1 MEKEGVCSPGNI
13 FMDNSIYQS
22 PFSWRYGSDE
32 MRKIWSVH
40 NTRTLWRRIWAA
52 LAEVQVEYGLVSS
65 QQAALLKN
73 KVDEVDLS
81 RSLELES
88 KLQHDLMAELKV
100 FAEQCPEARGIL
112 HLGATSMDIK
122 DNAGVLQQKCALE
135 LILQRSREVLIC
147 LAGLITEWAETP
159 LIGFTH
165 LQPAEPTTLG
175 YRLAQSA
182 QDLLNYHQELTR
194 FSKMIKAKGFT
205 GAVGTSASFAVLIG
219 EENLLAFQDTISRKL
234 DLAFYPVVNQT
245 YPRIQD
251 YQLLSLLAG
260 QGAVI
265 YKLAFDLRLLQSP
278 VLGELAE
285 PFGQN
290 QVGSSAMPFKQN
302 PIKAEKL
309 NSLGRILA
317 QLPRTAWDNAAHSLL
332 ERTLDDSANRRIVLP
347 EAFLCADEMLV
358 TLTEILS
365 GLQVFEDAIQKNLAE
380 YGPFAATE
388 KVMMLLSKK
397 GADRQEIHQ
406 RLREHSLQA
415 WAAIRQEEPNPLIAL
430 VGGDPV
436 FRKYLSAEELNDA
449 MQGEGY
455 LGDAVDRARE
465 FAERIK
471 DIFPG

>member
-1 MEKEGVCSPGNI
+1 
-13 FMDNSIYQS
+13 MDNSIYQS

-32 MRKIWSVH
+32 MRKVWSVR

-65 QQAALLKN
+65 DQAAILEN
-73 KVDEVDLS
+73 KADEVDLS
-81 RSLELES
+81 RSLEMES
-88 KLQHDLMAELKV
+88 QLQHDLMAELKI
-100 FAEQCPEARGIL
+100 FAEQCPEVGGIL

-122 DNAGVLQQKCALE
+122 DNAGVLQQMSALG
-135 LILQRSREVLIC
+135 LILERSREVLIC
-147 LAGLITEWAETP
+147 LAGLIMEWADTP

-175 YRLAQSA
+175 YRLAQPA
-182 QDLLNYHQELTR
+182 QDLLKYHQELAR
-194 FSKMIKAKGFT
+194 FLGEIKAKGFT
-205 GAVGTSASFAVLIG
+205 GAVGTSASFAVLLG
-219 EENLLAFQDTISRKL
+219 EENLPAFQEKISRKL
-234 DLAFYPVVNQT
+234 NLAFYPVVNQT

-260 QGAVI
+260 QGAVL

-285 PFGQN
+285 PFGKN

-347 EAFLCADEMLV
+347 EAFLCADEMLL
-358 TLTEILS
+358 TLIEILS
-365 GLQVFEDAIQKNLAE
+365 GLQVYEDAVEKNLAE

-406 RLREHSLQA
+406 RLRDHSLQA
-415 WAAIRQEEPNPLIAL
+415 WAAVRKGEPNPLPDL
-430 VGGDPV
+430 VVGDPV
-436 FRKYLSAEELNDA
+436 FKEYLSVNELNDA
-449 MQGEGY
+449 MQGEAY
-455 LGDAVDRARE
+455 LGDASERARAL
-465 FAERIK
+465 AERIK
-471 DIFPG
+471 DKFPG

>member
-1 MEKEGVCSPGNI
+1 
-13 FMDNSIYQS
+13 MDNSIYQS

-40 NTRTLWRRIWAA
+40 NTRTLWRRIWVA

-65 QQAALLKN
+65 HQAALLKN

-81 RSLELES
+81 RSLEVES

-100 FAEQCPEARGIL
+100 FAEQCPEAGGIL

-122 DNAGVLQQKCALE
+122 DNAGVLQQKSALE

-147 LAGLITEWAETP
+147 LAGLIIEWAETP

-175 YRLAQSA
+175 YRLAQPA

-194 FSKMIKAKGFT
+194 FSEMIKAKGFT
-205 GAVGTSASFAVLIG
+205 GAVGTSASFAVLLG
-219 EENLLAFQDTISRKL
+219 KENLPSFQDKISRKL
-234 DLAFYPVVNQT
+234 DLSFYPVVNQT

-285 PFGQN
+285 PFGKN

-347 EAFLCADEMLV
+347 EAFLCADEMLIA
-358 TLTEILS
+358 LTEILS
-365 GLQVFEDAIQKNLAE
+365 GLQVYEDAIQKNLSE

-406 RLREHSLQA
+406 RLRDHSLQA
-415 WAAIRQEEPNPLIAL
+415 WAAVRLGEPNPLISL

-465 FAERIK
+465 FAEGIK